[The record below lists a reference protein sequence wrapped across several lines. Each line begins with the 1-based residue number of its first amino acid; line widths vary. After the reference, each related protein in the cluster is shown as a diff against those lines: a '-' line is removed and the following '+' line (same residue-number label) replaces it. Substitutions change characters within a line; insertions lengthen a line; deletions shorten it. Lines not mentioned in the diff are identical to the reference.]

1 MLKRR
6 VLLLLL
12 SLLLFSLIVNQGFLL
27 LSSELLVMLSSLLFV
42 TLSVAALRK
51 AARLHS
57 FQRAYQV
64 LLVFLFLQRISAWL
78 LLQLRCSLVIFSHWL
93 RMLALSIPLRN
104 AALSLISLL
113 VLAKR
118 IPGRAVTPTHLLGV
132 TRGKPLPLVL
142 SFKNNQKCHG

>member
-1 MLKRR
+1 
-6 VLLLLL
+6 
-12 SLLLFSLIVNQGFLL
+12 
-27 LSSELLVMLSSLLFV
+27 
-42 TLSVAALRK
+42 
-51 AARLHS
+51 
-57 FQRAYQV
+57 
-64 LLVFLFLQRISAWL
+64 
-78 LLQLRCSLVIFSHWL
+78 
-93 RMLALSIPLRN
+93 MLALSIPLRN